1 MKRAGASEHRAGRFM
16 PGSLRRMSE
25 PPRTGLIKWTDLTVE
40 DAPAVRDFYAAVVG
54 WDSIGLQVEDHEDFV
69 MTHPETGDTV
79 AAICEQ
85 AGSIQG
91 LPQQWLIYVT
101 IDDLDDSIAA
111 CERHGG
117 KVVFGPRDSETMGRW
132 CVVEDPAGA
141 VMALTEL
148 TPGEDN

>member
-1 MKRAGASEHRAGRFM
+1 MNAF
-16 PGSLRRMSE
+16 
-25 PPRTGLIKWTDLTVE
+25 PPRTGLIKWADLTVDNAE
-40 DAPAVRDFYAAVVG
+40 DVRDFYAGVVG
-54 WDSIGLQVEDHEDFV
+54 WNAVGLPVGDREDFV
-69 MTHPETGDTV
+69 MAHPETGDP
-79 AAICEQ
+79 AAGICHQ
-85 AGSIQG
+85 AGDLVG
-91 LPQQWLIYVT
+91 LPQQWLVYVT

-111 CERHGG
+111 CNELGG